1 MKQLIFLS
9 ITDFKL
15 IFRDPSLRVFLV
27 MPLLIFVIV
36 LGALPLLV
44 DSYNG
49 VNEYVPVVLMGA
61 TMQTSTMFGFIY
73 SMVFINEKE
82 IQVAKVYGIL
92 PVSKTGFVTSRLVIP
107 FTISTF
113 TTFLM
118 LLVQP
123 FYSFSLLSM
132 TLLAILCGLLA
143 PLLTLLVSIYSKN
156 KMEGMTWFKFANLL
170 VSVPLA
176 AFFISEYTVFFGV
189 IPTHWAFQTLDKM
202 ILDENY
208 FLPVFIGIT
217 FVSALLIFVIQRFA
231 RVHFL

>member
-1 MKQLIFLS
+1 MRQLIFLS

-44 DSYNG
+44 DSYSG
-49 VNEYVPVVLMGA
+49 VDKYVPIVLMGA
-61 TMQTSTMFGFIY
+61 TMQTSTLFGFIY
-73 SMVFINEKE
+73 SMVLINEKD
-82 IQVAKVYGIL
+82 IHVAKVYGIL
-92 PVSKTGFVTSRLVIP
+92 PVSKTGFVASRLVIP
-107 FTISTF
+107 FAISTL
-113 TTFLM
+113 TTFFI
-118 LLVQP
+118 LVAQP

-132 TLLAILCGLLA
+132 ALLAILCGLLA

-176 AFFISEYTVFFGV
+176 AFFISKHTVFFGA

-208 FLPVFIGIT
+208 FLPVFIGIA
-217 FVSALLIFVIQRFA
+217 FVSALLIFVIKRFA

>member
-1 MKQLIFLS
+1 MRQLIFLS

-27 MPLLIFVIV
+27 MPLLIFAIV
-36 LGALPLLV
+36 LVALPLLV
-44 DSYNG
+44 TSYSG
-49 VNEYVPVVLMGA
+49 VDKYVPIVLMGA

-82 IQVAKVYGIL
+82 IQIAKVYGTL

-107 FTISTF
+107 FTISTL

-118 LLVQP
+118 LVVQP
-123 FYSFSLLSM
+123 FYSFSFLSM
-132 TLLAILCGLLA
+132 ALLAILCGLLA

-176 AFFISEYTVFFGV
+176 AFFISKYTIFFGV

-208 FLPVFIGIT
+208 FLPVFIGIA
-217 FVSALLIFVIQRFA
+217 FVAALLIFVIKRFA
-231 RVHFL
+231 RVHFI

>member
-1 MKQLIFLS
+1 MRQLIFLS

-44 DSYNG
+44 DSYSG
-49 VNEYVPVVLMGA
+49 VDKYVPIVLMGA

-82 IQVAKVYGIL
+82 IHVAMVYGIL

-107 FTISTF
+107 FAISTL
-113 TTFLM
+113 TTFFM
-118 LLVQP
+118 LVVQP

-217 FVSALLIFVIQRFA
+217 FVSALLIFVIKRFA